1 MNPSEMQFKAMQ
13 KSMALINNISSASYK
28 PFIKAGFTVP
38 ADQSL
43 HTLSVRNKVTAG
55 PVQS

>member
-1 MNPSEMQFKAMQ
+1 MMNPSEIQFKAMQ
-13 KSMALINNISSASYK
+13 ESMALINNISSAYK